1 MYFGL
6 DMLIDENFKVWFL
19 EANDAAHMEGY
30 DKVNLKNKIGI
41 STDIFNILGIIPFDH
56 SNNIPLEKNTCN
68 FKDELEEKINNIFC
82 EFNRPNGNLER
93 IFPVKETLSYY
104 QRFFV
109 KKYKENEELWK
120 LL

>member
-1 MYFGL
+1 MYLGL
-6 DMLIDENFKVWFL
+6 DLMIDDNFKVWLL
-19 EANDAAHMEGY
+19 EANDTPHMELY
-30 DKVNLKNKIGI
+30 DKVNKKNKIGL

-56 SNNIPLEKNTCN
+56 SSNLPLEKNICN
-68 FKDELEEKINNIFC
+68 FKKEIEEKLNNAFC

-104 QRFFV
+104 KKFFV
-109 KKYKENEELWK
+109 QNYKINDELWK